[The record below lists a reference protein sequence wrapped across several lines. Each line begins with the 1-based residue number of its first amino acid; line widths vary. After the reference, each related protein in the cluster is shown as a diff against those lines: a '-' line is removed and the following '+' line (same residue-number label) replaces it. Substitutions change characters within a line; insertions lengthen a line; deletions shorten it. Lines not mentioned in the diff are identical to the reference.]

1 MEDISDCSAALWPM
15 EREREKSKKNMSGIS
30 TLPNEVGPGKQKVLK
45 WQSPFGVFS
54 NFAGRDLSQ

>member
-1 MEDISDCSAALWPM
+1 MEEISDCSAALWPV
-15 EREREKSKKNMSGIS
+15 EREREKSKENMSGLGI
-30 TLPNEVGPGKQKVLK
+30 LHNEVGTGKQKVLK